1 MPDDLDPTLLRSFAA
16 AHEPLPDAHFS
27 AQVLARINNAP
38 GGLLAPG
45 SVTAILGA
53 VLSGLRT
60 GVRAAL
66 SVRHALIALAAAALT
81 LCALAL
87 SP

>member
-16 AHEPLPDAHFS
+16 AHQPLPDADFT
-27 AQVLARINNAP
+27 AQLLARIGGAP
-38 GGLLAPG
+38 RGLLAPG
-45 SVTAILGA
+45 SVAAILGA
-53 VLSGLRT
+53 VLSGLNT
-60 GVRAAL
+60 GVRAFL

-87 SP
+87 NA